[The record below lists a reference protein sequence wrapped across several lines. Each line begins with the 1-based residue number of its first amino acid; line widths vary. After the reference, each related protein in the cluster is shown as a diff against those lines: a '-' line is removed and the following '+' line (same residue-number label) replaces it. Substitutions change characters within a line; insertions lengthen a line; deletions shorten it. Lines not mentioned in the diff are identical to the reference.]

1 MKTKQVLFTLSM
13 IMSSVCSVAQWTDQ
27 NSTITNDLE
36 DVHFVDA
43 NNGWAVG
50 RQGKIVKTSNGGST
64 WTTQNSGTTNDL
76 NDVFMVSTSVGYAV
90 GDGGKVIKYNG
101 SSWSTIDI
109 SYSQDMFGV
118 YFLDAST
125 GWISGDWGRI
135 MMTTDGGASWI
146 TQVNNSMYS
155 NSFHD
160 LHMLDAGDGWAVGST
175 GRILHYDGTN
185 WINIPS
191 GTTED
196 LNSVSFSNASNG
208 FIGGESSTML
218 YCDGSSIS
226 TYGTDLPDNS
236 YHIYDVVTISNSLAY
251 AATSAGFGGQGII
264 LKYNGSTWAVDYEY
278 TGMNT
283 ELFTGIDFPTS
294 TKGYAVA
301 NSGIIKSKG
310 SAPAGIFDE
319 EEQVLTTHVYP
330 NPFTGQIAIAT
341 LVEEGGILSVALCD
355 VSGKVIYI
363 VADQQLAPGAF
374 KTHFDGTALEPGV
387 YFVQVISGTKT
398 ETVKVIKQ

>member
-1 MKTKQVLFTLSM
+1 MKTKQLLFALSM
-13 IMSSVCSVAQWTDQ
+13 TMISVCSVAQWSDQ

-36 DVHFVDA
+36 AVHFVDA

-50 RQGKIVKTSNGGST
+50 RQGKIVKTSNGGTT

-76 NDVFMVSTSVGYAV
+76 NDVFMVSTAVGYAV
-90 GDGGKVIKYNG
+90 GDGGRVIKYNG
-101 SSWSTIDI
+101 SSWTTIDI

-135 MMTTDGGASWI
+135 MMTTNGGTSWT

-160 LHMLDAGDGWAVGST
+160 LHMLSTTDGWAVGST
-175 GRILHYDGTN
+175 GRILHYDGTYWN
-185 WINIPS
+185 NVPS
-191 GTTED
+191 GTSED
-196 LNSVSFSNASNG
+196 LNSVSFSNAANG

-301 NSGIIKSKG
+301 NSGIIKTKG

-319 EEQVLTTHVYP
+319 DEQVLTTSVYP
-330 NPFTGQIAIAT
+330 NPFTGQIGVSTVI
-341 LVEEGGILSVALCD
+341 EDQGNISILILD
-355 VSGKVIYI
+355 VSGQVIY
-363 VADQQLAPGAF
+363 VTAGQQLTPGAF
-374 KTHFDGTALEPGV
+374 KTNLDASALQPGV

-398 ETVKVIKQ
+398 ETLKIIKE